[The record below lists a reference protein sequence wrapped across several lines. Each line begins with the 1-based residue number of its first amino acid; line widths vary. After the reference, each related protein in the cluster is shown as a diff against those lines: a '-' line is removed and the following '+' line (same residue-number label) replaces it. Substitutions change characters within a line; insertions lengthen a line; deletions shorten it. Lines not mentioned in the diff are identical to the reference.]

1 MTKNRL
7 MSFSVAL
14 GLAGVL
20 TAGAALL
27 PARGSDSGDETASTA
42 AASAAAFAP
51 TQDLQGEIDQLRSRV
66 DAQPADARTWAVMA
80 LLLIEQARAT
90 VDPTYYGQAQSA
102 IDHSFEVQPHHNDVA
117 LAARAAMLSAQHRFT
132 AALET
137 ARSALR
143 IDPYSASALGVR
155 VDALTELVRLP
166 EALHA
171 ARQFD
176 QRQPGLAATTR
187 LAYQAELRG
196 NDDLAH
202 DYFRDALHDAV
213 DATTRAFVEFHLGEL
228 ARRAGRLTAADHH
241 YRAALQ
247 SVPSDPSATA
257 GLAKIDALRGKNQR
271 AIRTLTEL
279 VSRVPLPEHLI
290 SLGEL
295 YLLQGDK
302 AAARAQFKVVR
313 ASAQLARANGIR
325 PDLELSWFESD
336 HGNAARALSLAKS
349 EWRKRQPPMVAD
361 ALAWALHQ
369 NGHDAAALH
378 YARLATAFG
387 GDARSWHHRGVIE
400 ASLGMDAAAR
410 EHLRR
415 ALEVDAGYSPWPA
428 QQLHKVLVDLR
439 ASS

>member
-1 MTKNRL
+1 
-7 MSFSVAL
+7 
-14 GLAGVL
+14 
-20 TAGAALL
+20 
-27 PARGSDSGDETASTA
+27 
-42 AASAAAFAP
+42 
-51 TQDLQGEIDQLRSRV
+51 
-66 DAQPADARTWAVMA
+66 MA

-90 VDPTYYGQAQSA
+90 VDPTYYGQAHSA

-117 LAARAAMLSAQHRFT
+117 LAARAAMLSAQHRFP
-132 AALET
+132 AALDT
-137 ARSALR
+137 ARAALR

-155 VDALTELVRLP
+155 VDALTELGRLT
-166 EALHA
+166 EALRA

-202 DYFRDALHDAV
+202 HYFRDALHDAV

-228 ARRAGRLTAADHH
+228 ARRAGRLTAADQH

-247 SVPSDPSATA
+247 VVPADPSATA
-257 GLAKIDALRGKNQR
+257 GLAKIDALRGNNQR
-271 AIRTLTEL
+271 AIRTLTDL

-295 YLLQGDK
+295 YLLEGDEP
-302 AAARAQFKVVR
+302 AAKAQFRVVR

-336 HGNAARALSLAKS
+336 HGNAARALELARS
-349 EWRKRQPPMVAD
+349 EWHKRRPPMVAD
-361 ALAWALHQ
+361 ALAWALHV
-369 NGHDAAALH
+369 NGRDGAALH
-378 YARLATAFG
+378 FARLATAYG

-400 ASLGMDAAAR
+400 ASLGMAVAAR

-428 QQLHKVLVDLR
+428 EQLHMALVNLR
-439 ASS
+439 TSS